1 MTVVAARIERDVVSL
16 RGPDAR
22 SYAQGQLSQ
31 DIDAL
36 AIGSSSWSFVLQ
48 PQGKVDA
55 LVRVTRADEDA
66 YVVDVDAGF
75 GDALLARMTRFRIR
89 TKVDIEPLPWQCLAL
104 RGAGAAAVAPG
115 GDGVLVGAGWWN
127 GDDGVA
133 LLGPAPALPS
143 GVEMGSAADLERAR
157 VEAGWPAMGTELG
170 PDTIPGETGVVAVA
184 VSFTK
189 GCYTG
194 QELVARIDSR
204 GGNVP
209 RHLRLLR
216 STGAIAAGDPIVVD
230 GKDAGRVTS
239 TVGDVALGYVAR
251 SVVPPATGLAG
262 STPVSIAAI

>member
-1 MTVVAARIERDVVSL
+1 VSIVAAPVARDFISL

-36 AIGSSSWSFVLQ
+36 AIGASAWSFVLQ

-66 YVVDVDAGF
+66 FVLDVEAGF
-75 GDALLARMTRFRIR
+75 GDAVLARMTRFKIRI
-89 TKVDIEPLPWQCLAL
+89 KVDIEPLPWSAIVL
-104 RGAGAAAVAPG
+104 RGAGAAASAAEVG
-115 GDGVLVGAGWWN
+115 GVLVGAGWWN

-133 LLGPAPALPS
+133 LLGPAPVAPPVA
-143 GVEMGSAADLERAR
+143 GADSVDGFERSR
-157 VEAGWPAMGTELG
+157 IEAGWPAMGSELG
-170 PDTIPGETGVVAVA
+170 ADTIPGETGVVTVA

-209 RHLRLLR
+209 RHLRRLR
-216 STGAIAAGDPIVVD
+216 SNDTITAGSPIVVD
-230 GKDAGRVTS
+230 GKDVGRVTS
-239 TVGDVALGYVAR
+239 ALDGVALGYVAR
-251 SVVPPATGLAG
+251 SVVPPAAATAG
-262 STPVSIAAI
+262 PVTVTIEPI